1 MGYIFISYKN
11 EEFNEALVVKTAL
24 ENNGIDCWMAP
35 MSIGAGSSYAAEI
48 PSAIRNCDAFLLI
61 LSEKAQES
69 KWIPRELDQAINN
82 NKLILPYLIEN
93 CDLNDEFAFYLANVQ
108 YYDATNNKETV
119 LSRVVDDIKKLLNVD
134 TFEMTEIEDSI
145 VDEEKSFPSL
155 EEAER
160 DDSKKQKKS
169 KKKSVKS
176 AKNTTIKKHKK
187 PLVIVGCVFLAIVI
201 IATSIGIYNINN
213 IFWIGSNQYK
223 KSDVYVALEG
233 ESITNEDI
241 LNMEKMDDIQTISFK
256 KCHLK
261 GIDLNRILKLVS
273 NSVIFDECSI
283 NNEDI
288 ANLNVKNTELSEIVF
303 DNNPELTDLS
313 VLKTYASSLT
323 SLSFDNCSVN
333 DLSFLKDL
341 VNLTSLSAENNGIS
355 DISNLKYCK
364 NISSLKLSSN
374 QIASLEAIRE
384 LSGIMKLDVSNN
396 QIASLAPL
404 EKLIYLDD
412 FNASDNKLTDISGLS
427 NVTQLV
433 YVNLSDNEIVD
444 VSVLSKSSL
453 KLNKIDISN
462 NKVAD
467 ISSLAVCNFINEFIA
482 KNNALTDISAIK
494 NWADL
499 SKIDVSFNQI
509 SDISSL
515 SGCLKLDYVDLSD
528 NKILSVDCL
537 DFTQNKDYISYVD
550 VSNNLITSINL
561 APFNFYTLKIYGNK
575 IHNLSFLNKFTDIGT
590 LVFDYNEK
598 INFEALKQ
606 LPCYDYYVLNCPL
619 DKQVYVST
627 TLGTFSV
634 KFTLDDSVK

>member
-134 TFEMTEIEDSI
+134 TFEVTEIENSI

-155 EEAER
+155 EEAED

-169 KKKSVKS
+169 KKKSLKS
-176 AKNTTIKKHKK
+176 TKNNPPKKHKK
-187 PLVIVGCVFLAIVI
+187 ALIIAGCVILTIVVLVS
-201 IATSIGIYNINN
+201 SIGIYNANN
-213 IFWIGSNQYK
+213 TFWIGTNRYK
-223 KSDVYVALEG
+223 KSDVYVSLEG
-233 ESITNEDI
+233 VSVTDDDV
-241 LNMEKMDDIQTISFK
+241 LNMEKMDDIDTISFK
-256 KCHLK
+256 KCNLK

-273 NSVIFDECSI
+273 NGVVFDECSI
-283 NNEDI
+283 NNGDI
-288 ANLNVKNTELSEIVF
+288 ANLNVKNTEITEIIF

-341 VNLTSLSAENNGIS
+341 TKLTSLYADKNDIS

-364 NISSLKLSSN
+364 NITDLRLSNNKISSLES
-374 QIASLEAIRE
+374 IRE
-384 LSGIMKLDVSNN
+384 LAKITKLNVSNN
-396 QIASLAPL
+396 QISSLAPL
-404 EKLIYLDD
+404 EKLIYLED
-412 FNASDNKLTDISGLS
+412 FNASNNKLKDISGLS
-427 NVTQLV
+427 NVTQLIS
-433 YVNLSDNEIVD
+433 VNLSDNEIVD
-444 VSVLSKSSL
+444 VSILCKSSL
-453 KLNKIDISN
+453 KLNKIYISN
-462 NKVAD
+462 NKITD
-467 ISSLAVCNFINEFIA
+467 ISSLAVCNFVKVFIA
-482 KNNALTDISAIK
+482 HNNALTDISAIK
-494 NWADL
+494 NWSEL

-509 SDISSL
+509 GDISPL
-515 SGCLKLDYVDLSD
+515 SECLKLDYVDLSD

-550 VSNNLITSINL
+550 VSNNLITAINL
-561 APFNFYTLKIYGNK
+561 APFNFYTLKIYGNE
-575 IHNLSFLNKFTDIGT
+575 IQDLSFLNKFTDIGT
-590 LVFDYNEK
+590 LVFDYNDK

-606 LPCYDYYVLNCPL
+606 LPCYDFYVLNCPL

-627 TLGTFSV
+627 TLGTDSV
-634 KFTLDDSVK
+634 KFTLDDSQ